1 MNDDLA
7 PILST
12 LPEPVAPPSM
22 TASVMARIAREAD
35 AAVAVERPR
44 ERPTWLWSVVGL
56 TVVVAAM
63 VYGWATGAA
72 LPDLLGSKVG
82 GRLALLPMGGPLTA
96 LMAGGLLVYLAGLFA
111 PLRSRSR

>member
-12 LPEPVAPPSM
+12 LSEPVAPSSM
-22 TASVMARIAREAD
+22 TTTVMARIAREAD
-35 AAVAVERPR
+35 LAVAVEQPR
-44 ERPTWLWSVVGL
+44 ERPVWLWSLAGLVVVIAAVAYGWTTGVGL
-56 TVVVAAM
+56 
-63 VYGWATGAA
+63 
-72 LPDLLGSKVG
+72 PDVLGPKVG

-96 LMAGGLLVYLAGLFA
+96 VMAVGLLVYLAGLFA